1 MDNIAKYFSLIVFTA
16 YMRWLL
22 SLPETASLMRRS
34 PRMPSVEERLPSL
47 ETNSRSQRPLL
58 SSWRRRT
65 TSERWL
71 RKARADSSGKETFL
85 LLHLLTLRTLPRL
98 TSRLT
103 LERSSM
109 TSTRLLTPCSVT
121 CHRETTRREPS
132 TDLLPRLL

>member
-22 SLPETASLMRRS
+22 SLPGTASLMRRS
-34 PRMPSVEERLPSL
+34 PRMPSVEERPPSL
-47 ETNSRSQRPLL
+47 ETNSRSQR
-58 SSWRRRT
+58 
-65 TSERWL
+65 WL
-71 RKARADSSGKETFL
+71 RKARVDSSGKETFL

-109 TSTRLLTPCSVT
+109 TSTRLPTPCSVT

-132 TDLLPRLL
+132 TDLL